1 LLCEA
6 SAPEHL
12 FGLSPYSCEAPLDP
26 KDDPY
31 RLQPPTKLVREEQKL
46 IQLRDDSVVPP
57 SSVGVDTFQAIFFG
71 APALQPSK
79 AEEKPKGVSFGVGL
93 MLLLFLIPILL
104 AIKKYIF

>member
-1 LLCEA
+1 M
-6 SAPEHL
+6 
-12 FGLSPYSCEAPLDP
+12 DP

-31 RLQPPTKLVREEQKL
+31 RLKPPTKLVREEQKL
-46 IQLRDDSVVPP
+46 IQLRDDSVRPP
-57 SSVGVDTFQAIFFG
+57 SSVGVDAFQALFFG